1 MEQNKAEHYVV
12 YMNTTFVKNMAIY
25 GGALMVVMFM
35 SISFQ
40 ATFFLPV
47 VALAGYL
54 ASNAV
59 IITLSGLKIPGYQAA
74 LGQYAND
81 KEAKKTMVANYNAIK
96 ATKPF
101 ALTRNQHLISIV
113 AGFLGALAVQLAMG
127 PAF

>member
-25 GGALMVVMFM
+25 GGGLIALLFM
-35 SISFQ
+35 SISFE
-40 ATFFLPV
+40 AAFFLPI

>member
-12 YMNTTFVKNMAIY
+12 YMNTTFVKNMVIY
-25 GGALMVVMFM
+25 GGALMVLMFM
-35 SISFQ
+35 SISFE
-40 ATFFLPV
+40 AAFFLPV

-74 LGQYAND
+74 LAQYSND
-81 KEAKKTMVANYNAIK
+81 VEAKKTMVANYNAIK

-101 ALTRNQHLISIV
+101 ALTRNQHLISIA
-113 AGFLGALAVQLAMG
+113 AGFLGALAVNLATG

>member
-12 YMNTTFVKNMAIY
+12 FMNTTFVKNMAIY

-40 ATFFLPV
+40 ETFFLPV
-47 VALAGYL
+47 VAFAGYL

-59 IITLSGLKIPGYQAA
+59 IIALSVAKIPGYQAA
-74 LGQYAND
+74 LAQYAND
-81 KEAKKTMVANYNAIK
+81 LEAKKTMVANYNAIK

-101 ALTRNQHLISIV
+101 ALTRNQHLLSI
-113 AGFLGALAVQLAMG
+113 ALGFLGALAVSLAMG

>member
-1 MEQNKAEHYVV
+1 MEQNKAENYVV
-12 YMNTTFVKNMAIY
+12 FMNTTFVKNMAIY
-25 GGALMVVMFM
+25 GGGLMVLLFM
-35 SISFQ
+35 SISFE
-40 ATFFLPV
+40 AAFFLPI

-74 LGQYAND
+74 LAQYSND
-81 KEAKKTMVANYNAIK
+81 VEAKKTMVANYNAIK

>member
-1 MEQNKAEHYVV
+1 MEQKAAHYAV
-12 YMNTTFVKNMAIY
+12 YMNTTFVKNMVIY
-25 GGALMVVMFM
+25 GGGLMVLLFM
-35 SISFQ
+35 SISFE
-40 ATFFLPV
+40 AAFFLPI

-74 LGQYAND
+74 LAQYSND
-81 KEAKKTMVANYNAIK
+81 KEAKKTMVANFNAIK

-101 ALTRNQHLISIV
+101 ALTRNQHLISIA

>member
-12 YMNTTFVKNMAIY
+12 YMNTTFVKNMVIY

>member
-1 MEQNKAEHYVV
+1 MEQNKAENYVV
-12 YMNTTFVKNMAIY
+12 FMNTTFVKNMAIY
-25 GGALMVVMFM
+25 GGGLMVLLFM
-35 SISFQ
+35 SISFE
-40 ATFFLPV
+40 AAFFLPI

-54 ASNAV
+54 ASNLV

-74 LGQYAND
+74 LAQYAND
-81 KEAKKTMVANYNAIK
+81 VEAKKTMVANYNAIK

>member
-12 YMNTTFVKNMAIY
+12 YMNTTFVKNMVIY

-47 VALAGYL
+47 VAFAGYL

-59 IITLSGLKIPGYQAA
+59 IITISGLRIPGYHAA
-74 LGQYAND
+74 LAQYSND
-81 KEAKKTMVANYNAIK
+81 VEAKKTMVANYNNIK

-101 ALTRNQHLISIV
+101 ALTRNQHLLSI
-113 AGFLGALAVQLAMG
+113 ALGFLGALAVQLAMG

>member
-12 YMNTTFVKNMAIY
+12 YMNTTFVKNMVIY
-25 GGALMVVMFM
+25 GGGLMVLMFA

-47 VALAGYL
+47 VAVAGYL
-54 ASNAV
+54 ASNTV

-74 LGQYAND
+74 LAQYAND

>member
-12 YMNTTFVKNMAIY
+12 FMNTTFVKNMAIY
-25 GGALMVVMFM
+25 GGGLMVLLFM
-35 SISFQ
+35 SISFE
-40 ATFFLPV
+40 AAFFLPI

>member
-1 MEQNKAEHYVV
+1 MEKNKAENYVV

-25 GGALMVVMFM
+25 GGALMALMFM
-35 SISFQ
+35 SISFEM
-40 ATFFLPV
+40 TFFLPV
-47 VALAGYL
+47 VAVAGYL

-59 IITLSGLKIPGYQAA
+59 IITLSGLRIPGYQAA
-74 LGQYAND
+74 LAQYAND

-101 ALTRNQHLISIV
+101 ALTRNQHLISIA